1 MAIKLTISNSLMVR
15 QLELASVFIYLSV
28 DSERLPVSIDE
39 INLVLGN
46 EDEFL
51 L

>member
-1 MAIKLTISNSLMVR
+1 MVEHPYSKR
-15 QLELASVFIYLSV
+15 LS
-28 DSERLPVSIDE
+28 VSIDQ